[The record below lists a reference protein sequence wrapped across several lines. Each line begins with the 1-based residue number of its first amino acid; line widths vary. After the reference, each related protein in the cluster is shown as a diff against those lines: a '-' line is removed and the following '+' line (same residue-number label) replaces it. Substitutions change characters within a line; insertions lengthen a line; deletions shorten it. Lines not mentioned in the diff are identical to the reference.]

1 MHQDTQ
7 TYLLARARA
16 ALAEAW
22 REQGRQAP
30 HVELPPRPQDPDLAA
45 PARSFVSWHDGD
57 RLVGCIGCLAMEQS
71 AGLEADVARLAV
83 EAGLHDPRL
92 PPARPEQWPTL
103 ECEVSVL
110 GEPEDV
116 PGVGF
121 AQLARALRPGVDGVL
136 LEAAGRRAFFL
147 PQVWRTF
154 PDPWDFLAALARKAG
169 APREVAQTSARA
181 RRFTAEVFAGPAAQ
195 GPRAP

>member
-1 MHQDTQ
+1 M
-7 TYLLARARA
+7 
-16 ALAEAW
+16 
-22 REQGRQAP
+22 
-30 HVELPPRPQDPDLAA
+30 PPRPDDPNLSA

-57 RLVGCIGCLAMEQS
+57 RLVGCIGCLSAEQS

-103 ECEVSVL
+103 ECEISVL
-110 GEPEDV
+110 GEPVDV

-136 LEAAGRRAFFL
+136 LEVAGRRAFFL

-154 PDPWDFLAALARKAG
+154 PDPWDFLTALAHKAG
-169 APREVAQTSARA
+169 AAHDAAEVSAQARC
-181 RRFTAEVFAGPAAQ
+181 FTAEVFAAPAAQ
-195 GPRAP
+195 GPRSP